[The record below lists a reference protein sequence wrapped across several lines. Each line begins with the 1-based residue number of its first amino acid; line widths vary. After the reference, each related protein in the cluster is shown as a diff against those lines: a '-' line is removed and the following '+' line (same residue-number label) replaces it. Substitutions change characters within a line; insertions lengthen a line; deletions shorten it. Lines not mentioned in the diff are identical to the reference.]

1 MKIKINEGH
10 YLEIMDR
17 LHVIM
22 MNIQDHVVDH
32 PLTDNHSDVK
42 KKVKKAQIKLWEAYQ
57 LIGNKND

>member
-22 MNIQDHVVDH
+22 MNIQDHVIDH
-32 PLTDNHSDVK
+32 PLTDNHPDVK
-42 KKVKKAQIKLWEAYQ
+42 KKVKKAQIKLWKAYQ